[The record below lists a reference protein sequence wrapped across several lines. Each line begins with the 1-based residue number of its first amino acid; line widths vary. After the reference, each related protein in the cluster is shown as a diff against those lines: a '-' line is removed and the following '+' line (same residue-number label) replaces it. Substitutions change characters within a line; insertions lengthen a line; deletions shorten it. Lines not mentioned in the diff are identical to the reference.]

1 MPNFPD
7 EIPIPG
13 AKQAQAVVAAIGGF
27 IGLAAFINFAAGNVG
42 GGLAAMFI
50 AGGAFVV
57 ASMIKTTRKFQDGV
71 GRYR

>member
-1 MPNFPD
+1 MPNIPD

-13 AKQAQAVVAAIGGF
+13 AKQAQGWTIAVGAL
-27 IGLAAFINFAAGNVG
+27 IGLAAVVNFGHGNIG

-57 ASMIKTTRKFQDGV
+57 ASMIKTTRKFQDARA
-71 GRYR
+71 RYR